1 MSARRILVL
10 TAVFVLVLV
19 SVAAGF
25 LFPGEASSRT
35 LVVDL
40 RARPAAAE
48 LDKRIKENQTGTP
61 PIVVATPSQITNSC
75 IVAVPAS
82 PLSNPAYC
90 AAINTDPITLITDDS
105 QTGPPELL
113 QKIYGPDSE
122 IKGEKAFWES
132 TKTTST
138 GFNPVAALVT
148 FAVTAVVITAGLITI
163 RLRRSSPNR
172 VPAMREA
179 ISVNQQR
186 ARPHNP
192 LPQPQMAGARS
203 GGTPPP
209 RQPARSAQPVRGIA
223 SELTPL
229 VTRAN
234 RRAIART
241 HINSHGGY
249 VAVGDVVVWAVLAPT
264 EEGVVVPD
272 DELDVLGVD
281 ERAETLVVAPAG
293 SPSPGRRPRP

>member
-10 TAVFVLVLV
+10 TAVFVLVAV

-25 LFPGEASSRT
+25 LFHGETSSRT

-40 RARPAAAE
+40 RDPSAGADVTAKLR
-48 LDKRIKENQTGTP
+48 ENQTGSP
-61 PIVVATPSQITNSC
+61 PIIIATSAQITTSC
-75 IVAVPAS
+75 DVTAPSSLPA
-82 PLSNPAYC
+82 NPAYC
-90 AAINTDPITLITDDS
+90 AALNQDPITLITDDS
-105 QTGPPELL
+105 RKEPSELL
-113 QKIYGPDSE
+113 HGIYGPEYE
-122 IKGEKAFWES
+122 IQGAGAFQES
-132 TKTTST
+132 VKTTST
-138 GFNPVAALVT
+138 GFNPVAAVVT
-148 FAVTAVVITAGLITI
+148 FGVTAILLAAGLITM
-163 RLRRSSPNR
+163 RVKRSSPNR

-179 ISVNQQR
+179 VPVPQQN
-186 ARPHNP
+186 ARNP
-192 LPQPQMAGARS
+192 LPQPQLVGARS

-209 RQPARSAQPVRGIA
+209 RPPARPPQPIRGIA
-223 SELTPL
+223 AELTPL

-249 VAVGDVVVWAVLAPT
+249 VSVGDVVVWAVLPPN